1 MVNETQM
8 TQTNSQ
14 PEEKHFDLI
23 IAIVNKGYTDIIMQA
38 AKSKG
43 ARGGTTFS
51 ARGTGNKE
59 LGSFYGIAIEPEKD
73 VVFIVVETKIRD
85 DVLLAIYKEAGL
97 ETKGV
102 GIAFSVSLTD
112 VVGLD
117 DAMKETIDKI
127 SKEE

>member
-1 MVNETQM
+1 MKP
-8 TQTNSQ
+8 SQ
-14 PEEKHFDLI
+14 EEKHYDLI
-23 IAIVNKGYTDIIMQA
+23 IAIVNKGYTDVVMDA

-73 VVFIVVETKIRD
+73 IVFIIVDKSLKD
-85 DVLLAIYKEAGL
+85 DVLLEIYKEAGL

-102 GIAFSVSLTD
+102 GIAFSVDVSD
-112 VVGLD
+112 VVGLGGD
-117 DAMKETIDKI
+117 VANNLVAEANKVN
-127 SKEE
+127 